1 MSVNTARPSPLITGY
16 FLAGIGSFLFATKGI
31 FIKLVYDHGL
41 DASTLM
47 ALRLALATPIFVIGG
62 VLTWLKYRDSLNHP
76 PLTFLKALG
85 VGVLGYWLASYT
97 DFMGL
102 KFLTPQFERLILFTY
117 PLFVILMGAAFFK
130 QPFKARSVAFFGLSY
145 AGLAL
150 VFFTDLHMRGDGVV
164 EGTLWVMASSIAFA
178 LYLLLAKGVIKQLG
192 PSMFTSWAMTGAAL
206 MTFAHYGIMH
216 GVEPVSLN
224 AEGWALVLG
233 LAIGATVLPSYF
245 INFALQRISS
255 QANAVI
261 GFINPVITL
270 ILSGL
275 ILREHLTPAD
285 LIGTLLVVAGVA
297 LYSHFDAR
305 AGGGSKGA
313 ASRPT
318 DAES

>member
-1 MSVNTARPSPLITGY
+1 MSSVKSGPSPLITGY
-16 FLAGIGSFLFATKGI
+16 VLAGVGSFLFATKGI
-31 FIKLVYDHGL
+31 FIKLVYEHGL

-47 ALRLALATPIFVIGG
+47 MLRLALATPVFVIGG
-62 VLTWLKYRDSLNHP
+62 MLTWLKFRNSLNHP
-76 PLTFLKALG
+76 PIVFLKALG

-130 QPFKARSVAFFGLSY
+130 QPFKARSLAFFALSY
-145 AGLAL
+145 LGLAV
-150 VFFTDLHMRGDGVV
+150 VFVTDLKMRGDGVV
-164 EGTLWVMASSIAFA
+164 EGAAWVMASSVSFA
-178 LYLLLAKGVIKQLG
+178 LYLLLARGLIKQLG

-206 MTFAHYGIMH
+206 ATFLHYGVMH
-216 GVEPVSLN
+216 GLTPVSLSL
-224 AEGWALVLG
+224 EGWALVIG

-275 ILREHLTPAD
+275 VLREHLTPAD
-285 LIGTLLVVAGVA
+285 MIGTVLVVAGVA
-297 LYSHFDAR
+297 LYSHFDAKS
-305 AGGGSKGA
+305 GGGAKGE

-318 DAES
+318 DAR